1 MNPAIADGVMNC
13 PRAPRRLGWIVCYG
27 LASYSFGEAFA
38 NVASPAAVVLGLTAA
53 LIVLAVP
60 ALILRYEKRLL
71 AKADLSRSGNPFTRE

>member
-1 MNPAIADGVMNC
+1 
-13 PRAPRRLGWIVCYG
+13 
-27 LASYSFGEAFA
+27 
-38 NVASPAAVVLGLTAA
+38 VASPAAVVLGLAAA